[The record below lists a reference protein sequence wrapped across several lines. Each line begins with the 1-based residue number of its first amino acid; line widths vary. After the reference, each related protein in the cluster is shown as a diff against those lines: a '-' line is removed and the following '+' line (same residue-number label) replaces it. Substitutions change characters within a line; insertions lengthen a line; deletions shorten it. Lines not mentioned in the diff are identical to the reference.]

1 MASSDPD
8 RPDSPDSHPPAP
20 ESDMSSRV
28 PATPARFCSH
38 CGQALGASL
47 AARVLASAYCCNC
60 GAVLD
65 PLGKCPN
72 AACKFYG
79 YRPSCGDAGPQLA

>member
-8 RPDSPDSHPPAP
+8 RPDSPDSHPPAT
-20 ESDMSSRV
+20 ESNMSSGA
-28 PATPARFCSH
+28 PAALAKFCSH
-38 CGQALGASL
+38 CGQAIGPSF
-47 AARVLASAYCCNC
+47 AARAVASAYCCNC

-65 PLGKCPN
+65 LQAKCPN

-79 YRPSCGDAGPQLA
+79 YQPRCGDAGSQLA